1 MSWARPAATVAALA
15 AVAGGLGACG
25 SAAAGGGDP
34 VAVAQGYI
42 DAIKS
47 NPSGGLQ
54 FLASEPTEKLTGA
67 TALSTWVAA
76 NKGAT
81 LQIVKVPWI
90 PPGGG
95 TAVANDKQCLVV
107 PPQGGQ
113 LCIVTV
119 EAKAGGKT
127 LYFHLDLENRYT
139 GKYEIIN
146 VDTVTKP
153 DELLPTGN
161 EAHTG

>member
-1 MSWARPAATVAALA
+1 MRWARPVASGLGLAVIAA
-15 AVAGGLGACG
+15 AVGACG
-25 SAAAGGGDP
+25 SASAGGGDP

-42 DAIKS
+42 DAVKG
-47 NPSGGLQ
+47 NPGGGTQ
-54 FLASEPTEKLTGA
+54 FLASESTEKLTGS
-67 TALSTWVAA
+67 TALSRWVAK

-95 TAVANDKQCLVV
+95 VATPNDKQCLVV
-107 PPQGGQ
+107 PPQGGT

-119 EAKAGGKT
+119 EAKARDKT

-146 VDTVTKP
+146 VDTATKP

-161 EAHTG
+161 QAHTG